1 MANFCIYRSEKLKS
15 VMSATRRCQHNLRSH
30 GEALGDRENPVE
42 NNRIIIIPGTPTE
55 KFEGKSFKE
64 FFAHQT
70 KNLTVRKNAT
80 IAFEIILTHS
90 PQVEMTPEMRDKWIE
105 ANVNFLCDIYG
116 KHNLYQVC
124 VHFSEKTVHM
134 HAVTGCITPD
144 GRLAASSIIKSPQH
158 LRELQSEYAKRM
170 ESFGLSRG
178 QDKRITRKRR
188 TTLREWQL
196 NQIENAEKLTAYETT
211 FPEEKMPLNKKLE
224 FYGNF
229 KGECYISSEKPAPQE
244 TRETYIQ

>member
-1 MANFCIYRSEKLKS
+1 MANFCIYRSEKIKS

-30 GEALGDRENPVE
+30 GAAIGDCENQAE
-42 NNRIIIIPGTPTE
+42 KNRIIIIPGTPTE
-55 KFEGKSFKE
+55 EFEGKGFKE

-80 IAFEIILTHS
+80 VGFEVILTHS
-90 PQVEMTPEMRDKWIE
+90 PEVEMTPEMRDKWIE

-134 HAVTGCITPD
+134 HAITGCITPD
-144 GRLAASSIIKSPQH
+144 GRLAASAIIKSPQH
-158 LRELQSEYAKRM
+158 LREIQTEYAKRM
-170 ESFGLSRG
+170 EAFGLSRG

-196 NQIENAEKLTAYETT
+196 NHIANAEKLTAYEST
-211 FPEEKMPLNKKLE
+211 FPEELMPLNKKLE

-229 KGECYISSEKPAPQE
+229 KAECYINSVPQTAKE
-244 TRETYIQ
+244 SYIQ